1 MRLAFAD
8 SGYWIALLNPQ
19 DGLHQKALQV
29 SNEDLGRSIV
39 TTELV
44 LVEVL
49 NDLSG
54 RSAHLRAGAVR
65 LVEELEANER
75 VAVVSSERLLFRS
88 ALGLYRDRP
97 DKTWSLTDCASFIVM
112 QERGIAEALA
122 HDVHFE
128 QAGYRALLRA

>member
-1 MRLAFAD
+1 MKLTFAD
-8 SGYWIALLNPQ
+8 SGYWIAS
-19 DGLHQKALQV
+19 LHPRDRLHEKARRLAEQ
-29 SNEDLGRSIV
+29 STDWRIV

-49 NDLSG
+49 NNLSKRG
-54 RSAHLRAGAVR
+54 ATLRRTAVAFIGK
-65 LVEELEANER
+65 LESRER
-75 VAVVSSERLLFRS
+75 VEIVATSPALFRS

-128 QAGYRALLRA
+128 QAGYRALLR